1 MAFDKKSKSRSA
13 RAGVIFPVGRIHR
26 HLKEGRYADRISSDA
41 PVYMAAVLQQ
51 VVEEVFKEAE
61 TRKDNKAT
69 KRLVPNNILTAIRK
83 DKELNDIFKDIVIRE
98 GGVPRSE
105 KKEKSEKGKKSQ
117 ERYCILYLLLLSTLY
132 IKRFLSQ
139 LNDSVVAAQSVDI
152 ARLGAKNKSLA
163 KQRHTATCYYFYH
176 ILIIFVS

>member
-1 MAFDKKSKSRSA
+1 MAIDKKTKSRSA

-51 VVEEVFKEAE
+51 VVEEVFKEAH
-61 TRKDNKAT
+61 TRKENKNI

-98 GGVPRSE
+98 GGVPRTEKVE
-105 KKEKSEKGKKSQ
+105 KKEKSGKAKKS
-117 ERYCILYLLLLSTLY
+117 EWS
-132 IKRFLSQ
+132 
-139 LNDSVVAAQSVDI
+139 DI
-152 ARLGAKNKSLA
+152 F
-163 KQRHTATCYYFYH
+163 YYFH
-176 ILIIFVS
+176 L

>member
-61 TRKDNKAT
+61 THKDNKAT

-117 ERYCILYLLLLSTLY
+117 E
-132 IKRFLSQ
+132 
-139 LNDSVVAAQSVDI
+139 
-152 ARLGAKNKSLA
+152 
-163 KQRHTATCYYFYH
+163 
-176 ILIIFVS
+176 

>member
-1 MAFDKKSKSRSA
+1 MKIKGQTVERTSILDYKFSNTMLVGVAQNFIHYSLLASSTFHSLSFKQMAFDKKSKSRSA

-117 ERYCILYLLLLSTLY
+117 E
-132 IKRFLSQ
+132 
-139 LNDSVVAAQSVDI
+139 
-152 ARLGAKNKSLA
+152 
-163 KQRHTATCYYFYH
+163 
-176 ILIIFVS
+176 